1 MSIFYRL
8 LDWMRLLF
16 GVMPKSGFGSA
27 RIFLVLHYTFM
38 AVLAIL
44 FACGS
49 DWIRELMGWKFRMN
63 QSVPDFVD
71 RIWCGIMFVIIYCII
86 RVVLYLLEVLGV
98 EDESDFPDIEEDW
111 NGILDALD
119 RERLPIDDIPLF
131 IVNGFTP
138 QQEQSAFEEA
148 CSIEWKVVSPPLSQ
162 KSAVLRVFANDEA
175 IFLSCTGIGV
185 TNFQQG
191 KVETSSPLSSPAGA
205 PPIAPLGAGGT
216 MQAGQ
221 MDQIVAQAKT
231 ATGTSRAAAPP
242 PAQPVAETPTA
253 SAPAEAPKGLGGFFG
268 TIAPGGLKRAMETF
282 TALNKSSAKGY
293 GKKRLTPV
301 SEMESEIGI
310 RRMEFVCQLISQA
323 REPYCP
329 INGML
334 QAVPMSW
341 AEETDYAR
349 KLAPALRDDMIA
361 VHSRLQL
368 QFPIVLAITELDA
381 VTGMREFI
389 LRAERMQPG
398 LRMSRAGTSFAAGA
412 DVSEANAEWAVDRG
426 IQWFR
431 GWVYSAFSYDLDS
444 RDNQKLFHMLCEIDQ
459 RKSGLVTLLRDSL
472 YKAVQPRPRLHGC
485 YLCATGAAS
494 TEQGFVRG
502 ILDKM
507 GQSQGEVA
515 WTPQLRR
522 NQSRSQTMAF
532 AFIATAVVLSV
543 ISIWLFMRLD
553 GAA

>member
-1 MSIFYRL
+1 MSILYRL
-8 LDWMRLLF
+8 LDWTRLLF

-38 AVLAIL
+38 TLLAIL
-44 FACGS
+44 FAWGS
-49 DWIRELMGWKFRMN
+49 DWIRESMGWKFRMN

-86 RVVLYLLEVLGV
+86 RVVLYLLEVLGI

-111 NGILDALD
+111 SGILDALE

-131 IVNGFTP
+131 VVNGFTP

-162 KSAVLRVFANDEA
+162 KSAVLRVFANDDA

-191 KVETSSPLSSPAGA
+191 KVATSSPAPGSLSA
-205 PPIAPLGAGGT
+205 PTAAPLGAGGT

-221 MDQIVAQAKT
+221 IEQVVAQART
-231 ATGTSRAAAPP
+231 ATGTSRAAAAVAPP
-242 PAQPVAETPTA
+242 QDTPAAPTT
-253 SAPAEAPKGLGGFFG
+253 APQPKGLGGFFG

-282 TALNKSSAKGY
+282 TALNKSDAKGY

-301 SEMESEIGI
+301 SEMESEIGV

-334 QAVPMSW
+334 QAVPLSW

-349 KLAPALRDDMIA
+349 KLAPALRDDLIA

-368 QFPIVLAITELDA
+368 QFPVVLAITELDA

-412 DVSEANAEWAVDRG
+412 DVSEANAEWAVDRS

-459 RKSGLVTLLRDSL
+459 RRSGLVTLLRDSL
-472 YKAVQPRPRLHGC
+472 YKVVQPRPRLHGC
-485 YLCATGAAS
+485 YLCATGPAS

-507 GQSQGEVA
+507 GQSQGDVA

-522 NQSRSQTMAF
+522 NQARSQTIAF
-532 AFIATAVVLSV
+532 AFIATAIVLSV

-553 GAA
+553 GEA